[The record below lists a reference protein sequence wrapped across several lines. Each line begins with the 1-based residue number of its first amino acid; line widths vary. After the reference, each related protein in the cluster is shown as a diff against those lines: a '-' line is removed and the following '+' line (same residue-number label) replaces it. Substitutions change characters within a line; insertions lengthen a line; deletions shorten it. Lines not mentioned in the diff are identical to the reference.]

1 MTLSLTSPKWPR
13 SSGGWEAFRT
23 PWVWWGRNWNLLP
36 PADIP
41 SFLGARYLPQAH
53 SSGAQPC
60 ISRKAVQGGAERTPT
75 TCPLCMAQACPLHVL
90 LWSGALL
97 LSPLPP
103 WPHWKEKMTKSVFFF
118 NEMLLLEE
126 AQASLVIAMSG
137 PHGALWGAGA
147 FWMAPPGLGSLSAS

>member
-1 MTLSLTSPKWPR
+1 M
-13 SSGGWEAFRT
+13 
-23 PWVWWGRNWNLLP
+23 
-36 PADIP
+36 
-41 SFLGARYLPQAH
+41 
-53 SSGAQPC
+53 
-60 ISRKAVQGGAERTPT
+60 QGGAERTPT